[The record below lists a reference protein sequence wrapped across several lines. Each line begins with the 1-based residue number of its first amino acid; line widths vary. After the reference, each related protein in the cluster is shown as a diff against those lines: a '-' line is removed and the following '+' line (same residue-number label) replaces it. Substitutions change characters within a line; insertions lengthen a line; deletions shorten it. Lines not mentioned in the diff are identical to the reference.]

1 MNREKDTA
9 VAASRGEGWMPMD
22 TAPRDGTEFLARGHN
37 WGIPARGRHRHVVKW
52 LDDKFV
58 AADDE
63 DLHLQFLTD
72 WMALTVNTSTP
83 GNELEYN
90 GLAATRMEEL
100 ERRTLKLELAVSA
113 LMEGKND

>member
-1 MNREKDTA
+1 MIKGVRIK
-9 VAASRGEGWMPMD
+9 P
-22 TAPRDGTEFLARGHN
+22 
-37 WGIPARGRHRHVVKW
+37 
-52 LDDKFV
+52 LDK
-58 AADDE
+58 AKAEAQE
-63 DLHLQFLTD
+63 DFDAELTKYL
-72 WMALTVNTSTP
+72 ALTVNTSTP